1 MQTMFRHKPEF
12 HFNKFTVEKTVIIPA
27 RKLEEMLRHPM
38 LDHQATR
45 DNAGVMGVDGDG
57 VYHCLLVMGEGRT
70 DGLLV
75 QSEGS
80 GYARYASYV
89 PAATALRY
97 HRRGYQADDRGKLD
111 GQF

>member
-57 VYHCLLVMGEGRT
+57 VYHCLLVMSYSYIPVIVLFCVAAFLAFISYR
-70 DGLLV
+70 GLKTKV
-75 QSEGS
+75 EI
-80 GYARYASYV
+80 AEA
-89 PAATALRY
+89 
-97 HRRGYQADDRGKLD
+97 
-111 GQF
+111 